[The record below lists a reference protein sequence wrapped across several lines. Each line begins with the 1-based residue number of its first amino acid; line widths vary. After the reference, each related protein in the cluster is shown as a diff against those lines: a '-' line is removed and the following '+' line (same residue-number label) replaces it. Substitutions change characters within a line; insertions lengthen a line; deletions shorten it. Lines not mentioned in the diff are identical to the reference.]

1 MISAEEIRKIIMQT
15 KPQMKTKQNSIKCKD
30 CYWYSNVLNIKC
42 CERDGSDPCDPEY
55 SACSL
60 FEPKDEEE

>member
-15 KPQMKTKQNSIKCKD
+15 KTQVKTKSNFMKCKD
-30 CYWYSNVLNIKC
+30 CYWYSDVTVKC
-42 CERDGSDPCDPEY
+42 CQRDGHDPCDPEH

-60 FEPKDEEE
+60 F